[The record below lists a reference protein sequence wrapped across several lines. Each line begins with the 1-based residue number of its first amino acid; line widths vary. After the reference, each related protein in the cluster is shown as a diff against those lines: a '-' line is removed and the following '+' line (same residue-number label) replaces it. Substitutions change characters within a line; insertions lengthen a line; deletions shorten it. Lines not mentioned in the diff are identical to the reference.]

1 MTDFDRPT
9 PDTNGADDASP
20 PADPSVTAPV
30 AVPTGPAVE
39 AGPAA
44 RPRDRVRWLAA
55 ASLIVLV
62 VLATAAITLM
72 LTGSTAP
79 STVQGY
85 VPADSVMYGEMRL
98 DLPGDQR
105 QKLGQFLSKFP
116 GFADQANLDTKLD
129 EVLDRL
135 VAQGTQDKQTYTKDV
150 KPWFDGEVAFAV
162 GPIPSAPATDP
173 AAMARDARA
182 LLILSIK
189 DEAVARSWFASTLGE
204 AGVTGTPQDYAGT
217 QMTVFDSPKSGGP
230 QAAYAITGG
239 KVAVVGDV
247 ASVKAAI
254 DTRGAGALAKTPS
267 FSAAKAALTG
277 DDLGFMVVD
286 MKSAVDA
293 STRLSGTLASAPPL
307 SESLRKLIPDWAAM
321 RLRVEGDALVADG
334 VYPHVAALPGAKE
347 NRANGV
353 AAYAPASTI
362 AIVAGND
369 LGSSVRDW
377 IAFYRQEPSLT
388 EAFKQIDQAANF
400 LGGLDQAVGWLGD
413 TGIVVA
419 RAGDGVEGGLISI
432 PADAAGGQRLLTTL
446 RSFVQLGGAQAGM
459 TTRDEAYAGQTI
471 TILDLGTVRG
481 LAGMAG
487 SLGGAP
493 VDPSMLPDD
502 HVEIAYAATDT
513 VVVIGSSPE
522 FVKHVLDAGA
532 GASLAKDARFSALL
546 GRVGAT
552 HNGLQFVDLAA
563 IRGLVESAMSTAS
576 AAERTNYDTSV
587 KPFIAPFDA
596 LIAAG
601 VVGSELDQAH
611 LVVTVK

>member
-1 MTDFDRPT
+1 MTDFDRPASGM
-9 PDTNGADDASP
+9 PGPEDAP
-20 PADPSVTAPV
+20 PPTDPNATA
-30 AVPTGPAVE
+30 AVPVPTDPALE
-39 AGPAA
+39 AGRAP

-55 ASLIVLV
+55 ASLIVV
-62 VLATAAITLM
+62 VVRATAAVTLM

-116 GFADQANLDTKLD
+116 GFADQAALDTKLD

-135 VAQGTQDKQTYTKDV
+135 VAQGTHDKQTYTKDV

-173 AAMARDARA
+173 AAMAKAARA

-189 DEAVARSWFASTLGE
+189 DEAVARSWFTATLGE
-204 AGVTGTPQDYAGT
+204 AGVSGTPQDYAGT
-217 QMTVFDSPKSGGP
+217 QLTVFDSPKPGGP

-267 FSAAKAALTG
+267 FTAAKAALTG
-277 DDLGFMVVD
+277 DDLGFMVID
-286 MKSAVDA
+286 MKSLVDA

-307 SESLRKLIPDWAAM
+307 SDALRKLVPDWAAM

-362 AIVAGND
+362 ALVAGND
-369 LGSSVRDW
+369 LGRSVLDW
-377 IAFYRQEPSLT
+377 IALYRAEPSLAD
-388 EAFKQIDQAANF
+388 AFKQIDQAANF

-419 RAGDGVEGGLISI
+419 RAGDGIEGGLISI
-432 PADAAGGQRLLTTL
+432 PADTAGGQRLLTTL
-446 RSFVQLGGAQAGM
+446 RSFVQLGGTQAGM
-459 TTRDEAYAGQTI
+459 TTRDEPYAGETI

-481 LAGMAG
+481 LAGVAG
-487 SLGGAP
+487 SMGGVP
-493 VDPSMLPDD
+493 VDPSALPDD
-502 HVEIAYAATDT
+502 HVEIAYTATDK

-522 FVKHVLDAGA
+522 FVQHVLDAGS
-532 GASLAKDARFSALL
+532 GANLAKEARFSALL

-552 HNGLQFVDLAA
+552 HNGVQFVDLAA
-563 IRGLVESAMSTAS
+563 IRGLVEHSMASAS
-576 AAERTNYDTSV
+576 AADRANYDTSI
-587 KPFIAPFDA
+587 KPFLTPFDA

-601 VVGSELDQAH
+601 AVGGELDQAH
-611 LVVTVK
+611 LLVTVK

>member
-1 MTDFDRPT
+1 
-9 PDTNGADDASP
+9 
-20 PADPSVTAPV
+20 
-30 AVPTGPAVE
+30 
-39 AGPAA
+39 
-44 RPRDRVRWLAA
+44 
-55 ASLIVLV
+55 
-62 VLATAAITLM
+62 
-72 LTGSTAP
+72 
-79 STVQGY
+79 
-85 VPADSVMYGEMRL
+85 
-98 DLPGDQR
+98 
-105 QKLGQFLSKFP
+105 
-116 GFADQANLDTKLD
+116 
-129 EVLDRL
+129 
-135 VAQGTQDKQTYTKDV
+135 
-150 KPWFDGEVAFAV
+150 
-162 GPIPSAPATDP
+162 
-173 AAMARDARA
+173 
-182 LLILSIK
+182 
-189 DEAVARSWFASTLGE
+189 
-204 AGVTGTPQDYAGT
+204 
-217 QMTVFDSPKSGGP
+217 
-230 QAAYAITGG
+230 
-239 KVAVVGDV
+239 
-247 ASVKAAI
+247 
-254 DTRGAGALAKTPS
+254 
-267 FSAAKAALTG
+267 
-277 DDLGFMVVD
+277 
-286 MKSAVDA
+286 
-293 STRLSGTLASAPPL
+293 
-307 SESLRKLIPDWAAM
+307 
-321 RLRVEGDALVADG
+321 
-334 VYPHVAALPGAKE
+334 
-347 NRANGV
+347 
-353 AAYAPASTI
+353 
-362 AIVAGND
+362 
-369 LGSSVRDW
+369 
-377 IAFYRQEPSLT
+377 LT

-400 LGGLDQAVGWLGD
+400 LGGLDLAVGWRGD